1 MLDQFMP
8 PGYLVHNGR
17 VYRRL
22 EVEVDTAQGPKT
34 IEEHDLVCATEL
46 LVTGASQDYEGAR
59 FSVQVR
65 DEFTRFRAYT
75 LPIDVLTADPS
86 DGGFENALAEIGL
99 PSAPRMVER
108 LRAYLVDCVHM
119 YAVRATRH

>member
-22 EVEVDTAQGPKT
+22 ETEVDTAQGPKV

-46 LVTGASQDYEGAR
+46 LVMGASQDYEGAR

-65 DEFTRFRAYT
+65 DGLAQFRSYT
-75 LPIDVLTADPS
+75 LPISVLTANRA
-86 DGGFENALAEIGL
+86 DGDFENTLAEIGL
-99 PSAPRMVER
+99 SAAPRVAEK
-108 LRAYLVDCVHM
+108 LRMYLVDCVHM